1 MTFIPN
7 ISPFKYSKP
16 EACTLASVT
25 FSPLFRPGRKVCPI
39 ENVVTQPRRPPPSAR
54 CGAIIFLEAPP
65 QPPNSP
71 KMLSLGLMTEGN
83 FEQQREYVYCG
94 PVTVTVTAEEEI

>member
-25 FSPLFRPGRKVCPI
+25 FSPLFRPGRESLPHRK
-39 ENVVTQPRRPPPSAR
+39 RRDTAATPTPQRPLWSNHIFRSAS
-54 CGAIIFLEAPP
+54 PTP

-71 KMLSLGLMTEGN
+71 KMLSLGLVTEEN
-83 FEQQREYVYCG
+83 FEQQREYVYG
-94 PVTVTVTAEEEI
+94 DP